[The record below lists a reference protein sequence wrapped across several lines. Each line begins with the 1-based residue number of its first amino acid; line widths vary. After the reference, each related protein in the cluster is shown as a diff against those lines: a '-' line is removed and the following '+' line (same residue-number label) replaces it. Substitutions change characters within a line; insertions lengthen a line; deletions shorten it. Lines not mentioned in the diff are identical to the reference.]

1 MAIQRGGCHCGAVRF
16 EVEEQVGAV
25 TICNCSICTMTGYL
39 HWEVAPENFRLVAG
53 DDAILT
59 YEFGT
64 RTAKH
69 HFCRACGISA
79 FRRSRVNPEAIDV
92 NARCVEGVDIEAL
105 EVHRFDGQNWEQA
118 AAALR

>member
-1 MAIQRGGCHCGAVRF
+1 MPIQRGGCHCGAIRF
-16 EVEEQVGAV
+16 EVEGEVDAV
-25 TICNCSICTMTGYL
+25 TICNCSVCTMTGYL
-39 HWEVAPENFRLVAG
+39 HWEVAPESFRLLAG

-69 HFCRACGISA
+69 HFCRQCGISP

-92 NARCVEGVDIEAL
+92 NARCVEGADIEAL
-105 EVHRFDGQNWEQA
+105 EVHRFDGQNWEEA